1 MSGSHLMN
9 FVGPVHQDPVHLVHG
24 SVDLVHA
31 FFLRKIIP
39 KTIENPWGAVIL

>member
-9 FVGPVHQDPVHLVHG
+9 FVGPVHLVHG

-39 KTIENPWGAVIL
+39 KTIKNPWGAVIL